1 MPNITHRTL
10 HTAYHTHDLHRSSVI
25 CSLFFDVLWE
35 YDRFETFPFLVRGV
49 LLELGGDEPGAERG
63 AGTHAALEEKLYK
76 CPQCDGVRSQ

>member
-1 MPNITHRTL
+1 MQTNRIQHRVPPVS
-10 HTAYHTHDLHRSSVI
+10 HTPYTT
-25 CSLFFDVLWE
+25 SLFFDVLWE

-63 AGTHAALEEKLYK
+63 AGTHATLEEKLYK